1 MLHITQER
9 LNATDLV
16 VLVDRDGRAQWSS
29 HRTDTEIINMLR
41 GIADLIEARQL
52 MAEKDTP

>member
-1 MLHITQER
+1 MMLHITQER

-16 VLVDRDGRAQWSS
+16 VLVDREGRAQWSS
-29 HRTDTEIINMLR
+29 HRSDTEIINMLR

-52 MAEKDTP
+52 TKEVQS